1 MYGYSDADPGSRIKP
16 LLWRGFIF
24 VTTKHSVGCCC
35 IACGNGGRRACNSNR
50 QRQVGLGTIPR
61 LCTVTGI
68 TGTYMNL
75 RNVHAF
81 EVPFE
86 LYL

>member
-1 MYGYSDADPGSRIKP
+1 MYGYSDADPESGIKP
-16 LLWRGFIF
+16 FSWQGVIL

-35 IACGNGGRRACNSNR
+35 IACRYRGRRACHSNR
-50 QRQVGLGTIPR
+50 PRQVGLGIIPR
-61 LCTVTGI
+61 LCTVTGM
-68 TGTYMNL
+68 TGNYMNR

-81 EVPFE
+81 EIPFE